1 MDWTEIKIEIAASQV
16 DAAAAIAQMVVPYG
30 IYIEDYSDLLTEAP
44 KIAHI
49 DLIDEDLL
57 AKDPAKAVIHVY
69 ISPDDNPAEAIAFL
83 REKLTAAGIGQSIS
97 TEAVKQEE
105 WSTAWK
111 QYYHPLHLG
120 RRLVVCPSWE
130 SYEGAPDE
138 VVLTL
143 DPGMAFGTGS
153 HDTTR
158 LCLELLE
165 EHCAPGRTVLDV
177 GSGSGILAIASVLL
191 GCDHADGV
199 EIDPTAVRVA
209 QENSAINHTG
219 DRVTFHCGD
228 LVEKVSG
235 SYDIVCANIVADIII
250 RLPPDVGRFMKPEAV
265 LICSGIIYEREADV
279 LAAVEKNGFA
289 VRDRRESGGWVALAC
304 VKKEA

>member
-130 SYEGAPDE
+130 SYERAPDE

-143 DPGMAFGTGS
+143 DPGMAFGTGKPR
-153 HDTTR
+153 HHPALPGAARGALCPGPDGAGCGQRQRDPGHR
-158 LCLELLE
+158 LGAARLRSRRRRRDRP
-165 EHCAPGRTVLDV
+165 HRRAGRPGEQRHQPHR
-177 GSGSGILAIASVLL
+177 GSG
-191 GCDHADGV
+191 H
-199 EIDPTAVRVA
+199 
-209 QENSAINHTG
+209 
-219 DRVTFHCGD
+219 
-228 LVEKVSG
+228 
-235 SYDIVCANIVADIII
+235 
-250 RLPPDVGRFMKPEAV
+250 LP
-265 LICSGIIYEREADV
+265 L
-279 LAAVEKNGFA
+279 
-289 VRDRRESGGWVALAC
+289 RRPGGEGQRQL
-304 VKKEA
+304 

>member
-130 SYEGAPDE
+130 SYERAPDE

-235 SYDIVCANIVADIII
+235 SYDIVCTNIVADIII
-250 RLPPDVGRFMKPEAV
+250 RLLPDAGRFMKPEAV
-265 LICSGIIYEREADV
+265 LGHHR
-279 LAAVEKNGFA
+279 
-289 VRDRRESGGWVALAC
+289 
-304 VKKEA
+304 